1 MNEGFNTNSSL
12 KLPPG
17 TKVMNSTTWS
27 STESYTFRQ
36 NIDLTISPG
45 KKAGLMAQVLH
56 HTYFGRMVINYE
68 SPVGE
73 EGDQHYEW

>member
-1 MNEGFNTNSSL
+1 MLFQAAL
-12 KLPPG
+12 VAK
-17 TKVMNSTTWS
+17 
-27 STESYTFRQ
+27 
-36 NIDLTISPG
+36 
-45 KKAGLMAQVLH
+45 VLH